1 MRELFDL
8 GGWAMWPLLVFSVAT
23 ISLILER
30 ALFLL
35 YHNLSVK
42 DSTKAI
48 LDSLERGRLDEAQ
61 AVCESA
67 AGRKVGPRIFKAGLN
82 AVSLGEHRIERA
94 LEGEASKEIN
104 TLQRGFDLLI
114 ALGSIAPITG
124 FLGTVSGM
132 ISAFQSIATAADI
145 NAQLVAGG
153 IFEALITTAYGLA
166 IAILAIAGYNL
177 FAYFVDRFAANVEES
192 GNAIIS
198 TILNHGSQAL
208 ANGETPEKATL
219 PGAAPA
225 ESGPEGS

>member
-1 MRELFDL
+1 METLTLRELFDL

-35 YHNLSVK
+35 YHKLSVK
-42 DSTKAI
+42 NTTDGI
-48 LDSLERGRLDEAQ
+48 LNSLNEGRLDEAQ
-61 AVCESA
+61 ELCRNSP
-67 AGRKVGPRIFKAGLN
+67 RRQVGPRIFKAGLD
-82 AVSLGEHRIERA
+82 AVYLGEHRMERA
-94 LEGEASKEIN
+94 LEGEASKEVN

-132 ISAFQSIATAADI
+132 ISAFQSIANASDI

-166 IAILAIAGYNL
+166 IAILAIAGYNI

-198 TILNHGSQAL
+198 TVLSHGTERL
-208 ANGETPEKATL
+208 ADGTAATAAGETP
-219 PGAAPA
+219 
-225 ESGPEGS
+225 

>member
-42 DSTKAI
+42 DTTEGI
-48 LDSLERGRLDEAQ
+48 LRSLNEGRLDKAQ
-61 AVCESA
+61 ELCDTSPR
-67 AGRKVGPRIFKAGLN
+67 RKVGPRIFKAGLD
-82 AVSLGEHRIERA
+82 AVTLGEHRIERA

-132 ISAFQSIATAADI
+132 ISAFQSIANAANI

-198 TILNHGSQAL
+198 TVLTHGTERL
-208 ANGETPEKATL
+208 AAEGL
-219 PGAAPA
+219 PAGAAA
-225 ESGPEGS
+225 GTTAAAGTETT